1 MRADKKTAV
10 QGKRGN
16 NSFYTLPLFSKLN
29 LFAKYMIEQ
38 LSRNA
43 ILLQIEV
50 YFINHDAASFIALCP
65 DCQIVTV
72 LFIPL
77 CLIISL
83 CQTYFL

>member
-1 MRADKKTAV
+1 
-10 QGKRGN
+10 
-16 NSFYTLPLFSKLN
+16 
-29 LFAKYMIEQ
+29 MIKQ

-50 YFINHDAASFIALCP
+50 YFINHDAASFIAPCP

-77 CLIISL
+77 CLIIIMPHHFTLPNLLSVKRAPLINL
-83 CQTYFL
+83 CISA